1 MAAAE
6 HFRCDEEEFVGI
18 ESEFFADEPFIA
30 VIVSHVMRRHEDDVI
45 FGGVEVAVGAVDDAG
60 LRERDARFGFEI
72 GDDEFVTL
80 GSWCFGIGWLLSA
93 SGGGGKE

>member
-6 HFRCDEEEFVGI
+6 HFGSDKEELVGI
-18 ESEFFADEPFIA
+18 KREFFADEPFVA
-30 VIVSHVMRRHEDDVI
+30 VVVGHVMRRHQDDVI

-60 LRERDARFGFEI
+60 LRERDTGFGFEV

-80 GSWCFGIGWLLSA
+80 GWGCFGIRWLLSA